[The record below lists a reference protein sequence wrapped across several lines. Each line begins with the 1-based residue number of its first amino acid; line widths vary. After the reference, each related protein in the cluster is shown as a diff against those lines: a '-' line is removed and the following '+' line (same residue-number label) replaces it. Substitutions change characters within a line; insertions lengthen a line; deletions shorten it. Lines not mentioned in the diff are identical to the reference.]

1 MSPAGKLTRLSPF
14 ETESKPQQYIH
25 IDEDLARQY
34 VCALKKLQRE
44 LGLTGNV
51 DINLLANVRELH
63 IIFAPSSIPTE
74 VVTEIMDRVLPYAL
88 EEFDLMRQREGRALA
103 RDILRHIRQIRR
115 DVTAVERRTPRIVQH
130 HANRLHAK
138 VKQLTKDYAVDD
150 ARVSQ
155 EIALFA
161 TRCDISEELAR
172 VVSHLDQCQTLMK
185 AGTAVGKTL
194 NFLMQE
200 LNREVNTMGT
210 KGNDLDVSHRTVAIK
225 GETGGRFE
233 SNSKTLSN
241 VSVITQHINI
251 METIEDDIPLHRRR
265 GLLFVISGPSGAGKT
280 SLCNQLIASIPR
292 LRFSISYTTRP
303 QPLR

>member
-1 MSPAGKLTRLSPF
+1 MIRSMTGYSRKERVVHGYRVVVEIRAVNHRFCEISTHLPTTISPYEAKIKRIISQRVSRGKVDASISLRNG
-14 ETESKPQQYIH
+14 SKPQQYIH

-51 DINLLANVRELH
+51 DINLLANVRELT
-63 IIFAPSSIPTE
+63 IFAPSSIPTE

-225 GETGGRFE
+225 GKLEKIRE
-233 SNSKTLSN
+233 
-241 VSVITQHINI
+241 
-251 METIEDDIPLHRRR
+251 
-265 GLLFVISGPSGAGKT
+265 
-280 SLCNQLIASIPR
+280 QLQN
-292 LRFSISYTTRP
+292 LE
-303 QPLR
+303 

>member
-1 MSPAGKLTRLSPF
+1 MIRSMTGYSRKERVVHGYRVGVEIRAVNHRFCEISTHLPTTISPYEAKIKRIISQRVSRGKVDASISLRN
-14 ETESKPQQYIH
+14 ESKPKQYIH

-34 VCALKKLQRE
+34 VCVLKKLQRE

-51 DINLLANVRELH
+51 DINLLANVRELT
-63 IIFAPSSIPTE
+63 IFAPSSIPTE

-130 HANRLHAK
+130 YANRLHAK
-138 VKQLTKDYAVDD
+138 VKQLTKGYAVDD
-150 ARVSQ
+150 TRVSQ

-225 GETGGRFE
+225 GNLEKMRE
-233 SNSKTLSN
+233 
-241 VSVITQHINI
+241 
-251 METIEDDIPLHRRR
+251 
-265 GLLFVISGPSGAGKT
+265 
-280 SLCNQLIASIPR
+280 QLQN
-292 LRFSISYTTRP
+292 LE
-303 QPLR
+303 